1 MKQYNDLRN
10 FVYLVWKHLGLPN
23 PTPIQYSICEYLQ
36 EDNRRIIIEGYRGV
50 GKSFL
55 TAAYTLHQLLLDP
68 QQNVLVVSASK
79 SRADDFSTF
88 CLRLI
93 NEMEILAHLR
103 PSEDQRQSKIAFDV
117 RPARAAQQPSVK
129 SLGIT
134 SQLTGSRADIIVADD
149 IEVPNNTQTH
159 SMREKLSEQIKEF
172 ESILKPNGRICFLG
186 TPQQEQTIYNK
197 LPQRGYLKRVWCA
210 RYPNE
215 KQKESLGD
223 DLAPV
228 IRKELDINPEKIVG
242 KPTDPKRFNDEELT
256 KRELS
261 YGRTAFEMQFMLN
274 TSLSDEDRFPLKVRD
289 LIVMGCNPN
298 NAPEKVIWAS
308 NPENRIEDLPN
319 VAMQGDNFHKPMQI
333 VGDWLP
339 YQVSVMSV
347 DPSGRGKDETAYTV
361 AKMFNGNVYI
371 LENGGLEGY
380 SDKTLR
386 TLAEIAKKHKVN
398 EVIIESNFGDGLFM
412 KMLNAPLQRIYPV
425 TVSEVRSSKQKEL
438 RIADTLEP
446 LMNSHRLIFDNSV
459 VEKDYLSCQNR
470 SQEAQLKYQL
480 VYQLSRLTRDRN
492 ALAQDDRLDSL
503 SMAVAYMVE
512 YLNKDQ
518 DKAVDDRLRDIRQ
531 KSIDKFMETA
541 IGVKPREVT
550 WISGDYRRGH

>member
-215 KQKESLGD
+215 KQKEILGD

-347 DPSGRGKDETAYTV
+347 DP
-361 AKMFNGNVYI
+361 
-371 LENGGLEGY
+371 
-380 SDKTLR
+380 
-386 TLAEIAKKHKVN
+386 
-398 EVIIESNFGDGLFM
+398 
-412 KMLNAPLQRIYPV
+412 
-425 TVSEVRSSKQKEL
+425 
-438 RIADTLEP
+438 
-446 LMNSHRLIFDNSV
+446 
-459 VEKDYLSCQNR
+459 
-470 SQEAQLKYQL
+470 
-480 VYQLSRLTRDRN
+480 
-492 ALAQDDRLDSL
+492 
-503 SMAVAYMVE
+503 
-512 YLNKDQ
+512 
-518 DKAVDDRLRDIRQ
+518 
-531 KSIDKFMETA
+531 
-541 IGVKPREVT
+541 
-550 WISGDYRRGH
+550 

>member
-1 MKQYNDLRN
+1 
-10 FVYLVWKHLGLPN
+10 
-23 PTPIQYSICEYLQ
+23 
-36 EDNRRIIIEGYRGV
+36 
-50 GKSFL
+50 
-55 TAAYTLHQLLLDP
+55 
-68 QQNVLVVSASK
+68 
-79 SRADDFSTF
+79 
-88 CLRLI
+88 
-93 NEMEILAHLR
+93 
-103 PSEDQRQSKIAFDV
+103 
-117 RPARAAQQPSVK
+117 
-129 SLGIT
+129 
-134 SQLTGSRADIIVADD
+134 
-149 IEVPNNTQTH
+149 
-159 SMREKLSEQIKEF
+159 
-172 ESILKPNGRICFLG
+172 
-186 TPQQEQTIYNK
+186 
-197 LPQRGYLKRVWCA
+197 
-210 RYPNE
+210 
-215 KQKESLGD
+215 
-223 DLAPV
+223 
-228 IRKELDINPEKIVG
+228 
-242 KPTDPKRFNDEELT
+242 
-256 KRELS
+256 
-261 YGRTAFEMQFMLN
+261 MQFMLN

-412 KMLNAPLQRIYPV
+412 KMLNAPLQKIYPV